1 MVSAMWDS
9 GDSSDP
15 DDPSAA
21 DGWPDWGAGASEGP
35 FLANTSDVN
44 DTAPATEAEVI
55 ADPALAQAD
64 DAPEDAALA
73 ALLRSL
79 RAIPG
84 PCAPPIGEGAF
95 DILYASAREIVVWFV
110 SAKDGV
116 SQKEVAIPTR
126 LARDAWE
133 VIRRGEPV
141 DAAALR
147 AIAAGA
153 SGGSWLLALFAQLPT
168 VEVRSVVSD
177 AEGVSETVT
186 LIWRGDADTSR
197 AS

>member
-21 DGWPDWGAGASEGP
+21 DGWPDWGADASERP
-35 FLANTSDVN
+35 SLANAGNVD
-44 DTAPATEAEVI
+44 D
-55 ADPALAQAD
+55 AD
-64 DAPEDAALA
+64 DATLA
-73 ALLRSL
+73 AMLRSL
-79 RAIPG
+79 RAVPG
-84 PCAPPIGEGAF
+84 PCAPPIGEGVF
-95 DILYASAREIVVWFV
+95 DILYASAREIVVWFA

-116 SQKEVAIPTR
+116 GQKEVAIPTR
-126 LARDAWE
+126 LAREAWE
-133 VIRRGEPV
+133 IILRGEPV

-153 SGGSWLLALFAQLPT
+153 SGGSWLLALFAQLPSI
-168 VEVRSVVSD
+168 EVRSVVSD
-177 AEGVSETVT
+177 DEGQSETVT
-186 LIWRGDADTSR
+186 LIWRGDADTTSR

>member
-1 MVSAMWDS
+1 MWDS
-9 GDSSDP
+9 GDSSEPD

-21 DGWPDWGAGASEGP
+21 DDWPDWDAAEAAGASLP
-35 FLANTSDVN
+35 NAVN
-44 DTAPATEAEVI
+44 AESAII
-55 ADPALAQAD
+55 ADPTLAHVAD
-64 DAPEDAALA
+64 AADDAALA
-73 ALLRSL
+73 TLLRSL

-116 SQKEVAIPTR
+116 EQKEVAIPTR
-126 LARDAWE
+126 LAREAWE
-133 VIRRGEPV
+133 VIQRGEPV

-153 SGGSWLLALFAQLPT
+153 SGGSWLLALFAQLPS
-168 VEVRSVVSD
+168 VEVRSIVSGAD
-177 AEGVSETVT
+177 GASETIT
-186 LIWRGDADTSR
+186 LIWRGDADTTSR